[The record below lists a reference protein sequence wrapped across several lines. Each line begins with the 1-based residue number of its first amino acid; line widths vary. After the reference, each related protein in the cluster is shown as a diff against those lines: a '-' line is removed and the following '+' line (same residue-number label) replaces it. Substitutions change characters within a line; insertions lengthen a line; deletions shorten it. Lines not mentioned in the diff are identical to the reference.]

1 MTNSTLPA
9 SIDVLLT
16 NGRIWTGSEAQ
27 DSEPNEVSAI
37 ALRDGIVVAIGS
49 TEELSTLA
57 PHSARVIDL
66 HGRRVVPG
74 LIDSHIHAVRAG
86 LTWSLS
92 LHFEDIRTLA
102 EGLALVATAAQ
113 ENAEGEWITVTG
125 GWHSRQL
132 DEARLPSRAQLD
144 AVAPNNPVYLQELYA
159 TAVLNSAGLAACGW
173 DDHSDDPA
181 HGHLLRDE
189 FGHLTGEVVGM
200 GAFAVVLAL
209 ALRPTMAQSVEGTRQ
224 MFAEFA
230 THGITTVLDGGGLF
244 MTPDKYAPL
253 YRLWNEDR
261 LDVRTRLFV
270 SAWTRGDER
279 GDIATLMLFV
289 HPDFGDGLLQVAG
302 LGEIPHLGCHD
313 MEGFDEFSIS
323 DDAFEEFVDITRK
336 CVAEGWRMSVHA
348 VLDSSLGRVLDAWE
362 LVERETGKLSTLRF
376 SIVHADQAC
385 ERNVERIAA
394 LGAGVMVQNRMNL
407 QATDYVATWG
417 SDAVRS
423 APPISLMRKH
433 GIVIGGGTDAT
444 RANRFSP
451 WASIGWL
458 VTGETVDGAIAR
470 DDEHLMSVEEA
481 LACFT
486 RQAAWFVGEEERRGR
501 LVVGFDADLCVL
513 SLDALRCQ
521 PSELS
526 SIRSDLTIMGGRI
539 THAAAIFAQE
549 ND

>member
-1 MTNSTLPA
+1 MTTSTVPP
-9 SIDVLLT
+9 SIDVLLI
-16 NGRIWTGSEAQ
+16 NGRIWTGSE
-27 DSEPNEVSAI
+27 DRDGDPNEVSAL
-37 ALRDGIVVAIGS
+37 AMRDGVVVAIGS
-49 TEELSTLA
+49 TEDLSPLTLQ
-57 PHSARVIDL
+57 SARVIDL

-74 LIDSHIHAVRAG
+74 LIDSHMHAVRAG
-86 LTWSLS
+86 LTWSVS
-92 LHFEDIRTLA
+92 LHFDDVRSLA
-102 EGLALVATAAQ
+102 EVFARVASATQEIAA
-113 ENAEGEWITVTG
+113 EEWITVTG

-132 DEARLPSRAQLD
+132 NEARLPTRAQLD
-144 AVAPNNPVYLQELYA
+144 EVAPHHPVYIQELYA
-159 TAVLNSAGLAACGW
+159 KAVLNSAGLVACGW
-173 DDHSDDPA
+173 DDDSDDPVN
-181 HGHLLRDE
+181 GHLLRDE
-189 FGHLTGEVVGM
+189 FGHLTGEVMGM
-200 GAFAVVLAL
+200 GAFAVALAL
-209 ALRPTMAQSVEGTRQ
+209 ALRPTTDQSVDGTRQ

-230 THGITTVLDGGGLF
+230 AHGITMVLDGGGLF
-244 MTPDKYAPL
+244 MTPDKYGPL
-253 YRLWNEDR
+253 YRLWDEDC

-279 GDIATLMLFV
+279 GDIATLTLFV

-313 MEGFDEFSIS
+313 MEGLEEFSIS
-323 DDAFEEFVDITRK
+323 DDAFEEFVDITRT
-336 CVAEGWRMSVHA
+336 CVVEGWRMSVHA
-348 VLDSSLGRVLDAWE
+348 VLDSSLGRILDAWE
-362 LVERETGKLSTLRF
+362 MVERETGKLSSLRF

-417 SDAVRS
+417 PDAVRT

-451 WASIGWL
+451 WGSIAWL
-458 VTGETVDGAIAR
+458 VTGETVDGATGR

-481 LACFT
+481 LACFN

-513 SLDALRCQ
+513 DVDALSCQ

-539 THAAAIFAQE
+539 THASGIFSNAK
-549 ND
+549 D

>member
-1 MTNSTLPA
+1 VPP

-16 NGRIWTGSEAQ
+16 NGRIWTGSEDRDA
-27 DSEPNEVSAI
+27 DPNEVSAL
-37 ALRDGIVVAIGS
+37 AVRDGVVVAIGS
-49 TEELSTLA
+49 TEELSPLA
-57 PHSARVIDL
+57 LQSARVIDL

-74 LIDSHIHAVRAG
+74 LIDSHMHAVRAG

-92 LHFEDIRTLA
+92 LHFDDVRSLDEA
-102 EGLALVATAAQ
+102 LALVASAAQ
-113 ENAEGEWITVTG
+113 DVALGEWITVTG

-132 DEARLPSRAQLD
+132 DDARLPTRVQLD
-144 AVAPNNPVYLQELYA
+144 AVAPRHPVYIQELYSK
-159 TAVLNSAGLAACGW
+159 AVLNSAGLAACGW
-173 DDHSDDPA
+173 DDHSDDPMN
-181 HGHLLRDE
+181 GHLVRDE
-189 FGHLTGEVVGM
+189 FGHLTGEVMGM
-200 GAFAVVLAL
+200 GAFGVVLAL
-209 ALRPTMAQSVEGTRQ
+209 ALRPTTDQSVEGTRQ

-230 THGITTVLDGGGLF
+230 SHGLTMVLDGGGLF
-244 MTPDKYAPL
+244 MTPEKYGPL
-253 YRLWNEDR
+253 YQLWNEDR

-279 GDIATLMLFV
+279 GDIAKLMQFV
-289 HPDFGDGLLQVAG
+289 HPDFGDGRLQVAG

-313 MEGFDEFSIS
+313 MEGLEGFTIS
-323 DDAFEEFVDITRK
+323 DDAFDEFVDITRT
-336 CVAEGWRMSVHA
+336 CVVEGWRMSVHA
-348 VLDSSLGRVLDAWE
+348 VLDSSLGRILDAWE
-362 LVERETGKLSTLRF
+362 MVERETGILSTLRF

-417 SDAVRS
+417 NDAVRT
-423 APPISLMRKH
+423 APPISLMRKY

-458 VTGETVDGAIAR
+458 VTGATVDGAIGR
-470 DDEHLMSVEEA
+470 DDEHLMNVEEA
-481 LACFT
+481 LACFN
-486 RQAAWFVGEEERRGR
+486 RHAAWFVGEEERRGR

-513 SLDALRCQ
+513 NVDALGCE
-521 PSELS
+521 PGEIS

-539 THAAAIFAQE
+539 THASSIFSRE

>member
-1 MTNSTLPA
+1 MTNSTMPP

-27 DSEPNEVSAI
+27 DSDPNEVSAL
-37 ALRDGIVVAIGS
+37 AVRDGIVVAIGS

-92 LHFEDIRTLA
+92 LHFDDVRSLA
-102 EGLALVATAAQ
+102 EVLALLASATK
-113 ENAEGEWITVTG
+113 EVAEGEWITVTG

-132 DEARLPSRAQLD
+132 DEARLPSRSQLD
-144 AVAPNNPVYLQELYA
+144 AVAPNNPVYIQELYA
-159 TAVLNSAGLAACGW
+159 KAVMNSAGLAACGW
-173 DDHSDDPA
+173 DDQSEDPA
-181 HGHLLRDE
+181 SGHLLRDE
-189 FGHLTGEVVGM
+189 SRHLTGEVVGM

-209 ALRPTMAQSVEGTRQ
+209 ALRPTMEQSVEGTRQ

-230 THGITTVLDGGGLF
+230 THGITMVLDGGGLF

-279 GDIATLMLFV
+279 GDIETLMQFV
-289 HPDFGDGLLQVAG
+289 HPGFGDGLLQVAG

-313 MEGFDEFSIS
+313 MEGFEEFSIS

-362 LVERETGKLSTLRF
+362 LVEHETGKLSTLRF

-385 ERNVERIAA
+385 ERNVERITA

-423 APPISLMRKH
+423 APPISLMREYQ
-433 GIVIGGGTDAT
+433 IVIGGGTDAT

-458 VTGETVDGAIAR
+458 VTGETVDGAIPR

-481 LACFT
+481 LACFN
-486 RQAAWFVGEEERRGR
+486 RQAAWFVGEEERHGR

-513 SLDALRCQ
+513 NLDALSCQ
-521 PSELS
+521 PGELS

-539 THAAAIFAQE
+539 THASGIFSHA

>member
-1 MTNSTLPA
+1 L
-9 SIDVLLT
+9 LLT

-27 DSEPNEVSAI
+27 DSDPNEVA
-37 ALRDGIVVAIGS
+37 ALAVRDGVVVAIGS
-49 TEELSTLA
+49 TEDLSVLL
-57 PHSARVIDL
+57 PHAARVIDL
-66 HGRRVVPG
+66 GGRRVVPG

-92 LHFEDIRTLA
+92 LHFDDVRSLDQ
-102 EGLALVATAAQ
+102 GLALVATKTQ
-113 ENAEGEWITVTG
+113 EIAEGEWITVTG

-132 DEARLPSRAQLD
+132 DESRPPSRSELD
-144 AVAPNNPVYLQELYA
+144 AVAPNNPVYIQELYA
-159 TAVLNSAGLAACGW
+159 KAVLNSAGLAACEW
-173 DDHSDDPA
+173 DDHSADPA
-181 HGHLLRDE
+181 NGHLLRDDL
-189 FGHLTGEVVGM
+189 GHLTGEVEGM
-200 GAFAVVLAL
+200 GAFAVVLAV
-209 ALRPTMAQSVEGTRQ
+209 ALRPTMEQSVAGTRQ

-230 THGITTVLDGGGLF
+230 SHGITTVLDGGGLF

-261 LDVRTRLFV
+261 FDVRTRLFV

-279 GDIATLMLFV
+279 GDIETLMQFL
-289 HPDFGDGLLQVAG
+289 HPDFGDGVLQVAG

-313 MEGFDEFSIS
+313 MEGFEEFSIT
-323 DDAFEEFVDITRK
+323 DDAFEEFVDITRT
-336 CVAEGWRMSVHA
+336 CVAQGWRMSVHA

-362 LVERETGKLSTLRF
+362 MVEHETGTLSTLRF

-385 ERNVERIAA
+385 ERNVARIAA

-451 WASIGWL
+451 WASIAWL
-458 VTGETVDGAIAR
+458 VTGVTVDGATTR

-481 LACFT
+481 LACFN

-501 LVVGFDADLCVL
+501 LVVGFDADLCVPN
-513 SLDALRCQ
+513 LDPLRCG
-521 PSELS
+521 PGELS

-539 THAAAIFAQE
+539 THGSGIFSNA